1 MTAAE
6 QVGGESG
13 LRPAQGAAARDVP
26 WRGLGLLYA
35 ILVAAGIADLVI
47 VAVNDDTVLASG
59 LWSDYTFASLFV
71 ALGVFYWRVRR
82 SAQIATL
89 LFVVSALIYG
99 GPVVMVLDFVTKAM
113 GYPLAD
119 QVLAGWDNALGLD
132 WVAYER
138 WFSLHPGLSAGA
150 GFLYSGST
158 LVLLIAFVALAWCG
172 RLQQMLRL
180 AVSSAITLLVSLV
193 IGGFLP
199 AAGPHHFYG
208 VPDGGKAFWVDEII
222 RIVTERP
229 HLIVLKGQPPL
240 TTFPSYHTTLA
251 VLVIMACWR
260 IPRFGPLFALF
271 NLSWALAIPVWG
283 SHYPIDMVAGAA
295 IAVVGHVITASLMRV
310 RDVAA
315 EG

>member
-1 MTAAE
+1 MIAA
-6 QVGGESG
+6 GRIGEAG
-13 LRPAQGAAARDVP
+13 RVRLAQGATALDVP
-26 WRGLGLLYA
+26 WRALGVLYA
-35 ILVAAGIADLVI
+35 ILLAAAITDIVVIAYNGNTL
-47 VAVNDDTVLASG
+47 LAHG
-59 LWSDYTFASLFV
+59 LWSDYAFASLFV
-71 ALGVFYWRVRR
+71 ALGVFYLRVRR

-99 GPVVMVLDFVTKAM
+99 GPVIMVLDFVTKAM

-119 QVLAGWDNALGLD
+119 QMLANWDDSLGLD

-138 WFSLHPGLSAGA
+138 WFSSHPWLSAST

-158 LVLLIAFVALAWCG
+158 LVLLIAFVALAWYG

-180 AVSSAITLLVSLV
+180 AVSSATTLLVSLV

-222 RIVTERP
+222 RVVTERP
-229 HLIVLKGQPPL
+229 HVIVLSGQPPL

-251 VLVIMACWR
+251 VLVIMACWSL
-260 IPRFGPLFALF
+260 PRFGPLFALF

-283 SHYPIDMVAGAA
+283 SHYPIDMVAGTS
-295 IAVVGHVITASLMRV
+295 IAVLGHVITASLMRGQ
-310 RDVAA
+310 DAA
-315 EG
+315 TER